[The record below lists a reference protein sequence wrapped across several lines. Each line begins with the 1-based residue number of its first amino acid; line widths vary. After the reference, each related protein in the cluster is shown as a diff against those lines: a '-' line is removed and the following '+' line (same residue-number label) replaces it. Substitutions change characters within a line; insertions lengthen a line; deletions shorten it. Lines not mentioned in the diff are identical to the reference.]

1 MATVNPTSSAQT
13 PTTAASAAGNKL
25 AGDFDQF
32 LKLLTTQLQYQ
43 DPTSP
48 MDTTEFTNQL
58 VQFASVEQQIAQSK
72 SLESLINIQESWQTA
87 NAINYIGKEVDIAG
101 KNITLVEGQGVL
113 GYTLAANSE
122 STTITIKDS
131 SGKAIRTV
139 SGDKTTGTHAYIW
152 DGRTDAGVKM
162 SDGTYTFEVT
172 AKDAGGKAIT
182 VSTQFTGT
190 VTGVTNHEG
199 TIVLEVGVLKVP
211 LSDVSAVR
219 TPKPA
224 ADDDDTDTT
233 TNSNTNN
240 NTTS

>member
-1 MATVNPTSSAQT
+1 MATVTPTSTT
-13 PTTAASAAGNKL
+13 PTSNSAASAAGSKL

-113 GYTLAANSE
+113 GYTLPSNTE

-139 SGDKTTGTHAYIW
+139 AGDKTTGTHAYIW

-162 SDGTYTFEVT
+162 ADGTYTFEVT
-172 AKDAGGKAIT
+172 AKDAGGKAVT

-190 VTGVTNHEG
+190 VTGVTNHDG

-211 LSDVSAVR
+211 LKDVSAVR

-224 ADDDDTDTT
+224 ATPNTDDDTTT
-233 TNSNTNN
+233 
-240 NTTS
+240 

>member
-1 MATVNPTSSAQT
+1 MATVSPTSTT
-13 PTTAASAAGNKL
+13 PTSNSAASAAGSKL

-72 SLESLINIQESWQTA
+72 SLESLISIQESWQTA

-113 GYTLAANSE
+113 GYTLPSNTE

-139 SGDKTTGTHAYIW
+139 AGDKTTGTHAYIW

-162 SDGTYTFEVT
+162 ADGTYTFEVT
-172 AKDAGGKAIT
+172 AKDAAGKAVT

-190 VTGVTNHEG
+190 VTGVSNNDG
-199 TIVLEVGVLKVP
+199 TIILEVGVLKVP
-211 LSDVSAVR
+211 LKDVSAVR

-224 ADDDDTDTT
+224 ATSNTDTSN
-233 TNSNTNN
+233 NSNNN

>member
-13 PTTAASAAGNKL
+13 PNTAATAAGSKL

-72 SLESLINIQESWQTA
+72 SLESLISIQESWQTA

-113 GYTLAANSE
+113 GYTLPSNTE

-162 SDGTYTFEVT
+162 ADGTYTFEVV
-172 AKDAGGKAIT
+172 AKDAGGKAVT
-182 VSTQFTGT
+182 VSTQVTGT

-199 TIVLEVGVLKVP
+199 IIVLEVGVLKVP

-219 TPKPA
+219 TPKPPTTPDP
-224 ADDDDTDTT
+224 DDDDTTT
-233 TNSNTNN
+233 
-240 NTTS
+240 